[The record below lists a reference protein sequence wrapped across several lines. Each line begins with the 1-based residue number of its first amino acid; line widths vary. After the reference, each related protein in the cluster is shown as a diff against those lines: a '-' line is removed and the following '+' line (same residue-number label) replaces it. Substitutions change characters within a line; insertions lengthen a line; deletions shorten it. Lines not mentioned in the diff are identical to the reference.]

1 MKTRRFAV
9 FDIDGTLI
17 RWQMLHA
24 IIDRLGRA
32 GHFSEPEYASIL
44 AARKAWKERKTEE
57 SFKEYE
63 MHLIGVLVANLK
75 QLHVKHFDAAVQLA
89 FADYKDQAYR
99 YTSQLIRDLQQ
110 KGCLVFA
117 VSGAPT
123 EIVALLAEHYGFD
136 DFIGTDHLRSG
147 ASFTGEVMVAVRDKP
162 KHLRSLMGKHQVSL
176 DGSIGVGD
184 SEGDIDM
191 LSLVEHPIAFNPSK
205 KLFHHAQTQGWK
217 VVIERKNMI
226 YELEHD
232 GTHYQLT
239 HTNDKGE
246 HGT

>member
-1 MKTRRFAV
+1 MKTRPFAV

-24 IIDRLGRA
+24 VIDRLGRA
-32 GHFSEPEYASIL
+32 GHFSEQEYASIL

-63 MHLIGVLVANLK
+63 MHLIEVLAANLK
-75 QLHVKHFDAAVQLA
+75 KLRVAHFDAAIQAA

-99 YTSQLIRDLQQ
+99 YTSRLIRELKQ
-110 KGCLVFA
+110 KGYLLFA
-117 VSGAPT
+117 VSGSPK

-136 DFIGTDHLRSG
+136 DFIGTDHVRSG
-147 ASFTGEVMVAVRDKP
+147 ANFTGEVMVAVLDKP
-162 KHLRSLMGKHQVSL
+162 KHVLNLMAKHQVSL

-191 LSLVEHPIAFNPSK
+191 LTMVENPIAFNPSR
-205 KLFHHAQTQGWK
+205 KLFHHAQAQGWK
-217 VVIERKNMI
+217 VVVERKNMI
-226 YELEHD
+226 YELEHRD
-232 GTHYQLT
+232 ERYQLA
-239 HTNDKGE
+239 HTSDE
-246 HGT
+246 T